1 MSCERYEEPIALH
14 VEGDL
19 SPAESADVEAHLAG
33 CAACAA
39 FAGELRESQRALKA
53 LGQEDVDPAA
63 LAAVRRRVGQA
74 LGDRGAARP
83 ARRPAALWA
92 LAAAAGV
99 AVVAFVLQRPA
110 DGPPPQPPSPSA
122 AAPPVVTPPA
132 GPAIPSPAVVA
143 SAPGGPA
150 PAATSR
156 PARRATTVSE
166 EVPGPTVA
174 RNGDSESPLV
184 IKLVTNDPDIV
195 IYWLVEQNGG
205 KS

>member
-1 MSCERYEEPIALH
+1 MSCERYEELIALH

-19 SPAESADVEAHLAG
+19 SPAESARVEAHLAG
-33 CAACAA
+33 CASCAA
-39 FAGELRESQRALKA
+39 FAGELRESQRALKELA
-53 LGQEDVDPAA
+53 QEELDPAA
-63 LAAVRRRVGQA
+63 LAAVRRRVGLA
-74 LGDRGAARP
+74 LDAGGASRP

-99 AVVAFVLQRPA
+99 AVVAFLLQRPA

-122 AAPPVVTPPA
+122 AAPPRVASPVGPAVRPPA
-132 GPAIPSPAVVA
+132 AVA
-143 SAPGGPA
+143 SASAEA
-150 PAATSR
+150 PRATAPR
-156 PARRATTVSE
+156 PARRATTVRE
-166 EVPGPTVA
+166 DVPPPTVA